1 MIWGLI
7 LGMKCGSGMSW
18 PGSRGL
24 RPVRP
29 HSSRGKLGKCG
40 LGQCDQCVLS
50 AENGGRE
57 EAIKLG
63 DDFKA
68 EIKYSILLI
77 PADCRLYNDMARHLS
92 LFFAGS
98 LVSRLSGR
106 QVSASSLPVLRNLA
120 KAAAWSEAA

>member
-1 MIWGLI
+1 MIGGLI

-40 LGQCDQCVLS
+40 LGQCDQCVLC

-57 EAIKLG
+57 EVIKLR

-77 PADCRLYNDMARHLS
+77 PDCRLYNDRHLS